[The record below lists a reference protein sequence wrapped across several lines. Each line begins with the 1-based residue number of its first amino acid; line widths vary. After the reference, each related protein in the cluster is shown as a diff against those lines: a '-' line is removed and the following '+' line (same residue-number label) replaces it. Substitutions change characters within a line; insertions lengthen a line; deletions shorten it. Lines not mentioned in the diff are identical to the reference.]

1 LLTTEV
7 APRMP
12 GTDSDKAEG
21 ERVIKKLNALDFDK
35 VWSEYATFPMLIR
48 NFESAAIISSSTQ

>member
-1 LLTTEV
+1 
-7 APRMP
+7 MP